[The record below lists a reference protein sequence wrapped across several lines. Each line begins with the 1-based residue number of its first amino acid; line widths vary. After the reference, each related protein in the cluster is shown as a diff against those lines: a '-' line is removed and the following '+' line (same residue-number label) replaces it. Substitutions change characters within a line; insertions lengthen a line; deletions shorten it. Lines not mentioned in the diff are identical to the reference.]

1 MWVVTTDAP
10 HSVAR
15 FFLAA
20 ALRQGLHLTD
30 CAQSCT
36 LPRTLPTN
44 QHKIADV
51 VRERRSRTKLVN
63 VAPRALNGNL
73 ALEMALHAH
82 LVAPRRAQLRRIHNC
97 PGLLSEGFDM
107 RLAGSVTVLT
117 ADGQLLKSGVGVS
130 ARPVS

>member
-20 ALRQGLHLTD
+20 ALRQSLHLTD

-63 VAPRALNGNL
+63 VSPRALNGI
-73 ALEMALHAH
+73 ACT
-82 LVAPRRAQLRRIHNC
+82 PRRAAPRSTSPDSQSRHRFRAPLRSHVPHPAR
-97 PGLLSEGFDM
+97 D
-107 RLAGSVTVLT
+107 SVRMTLRC
-117 ADGQLLKSGVGVS
+117 A
-130 ARPVS
+130 